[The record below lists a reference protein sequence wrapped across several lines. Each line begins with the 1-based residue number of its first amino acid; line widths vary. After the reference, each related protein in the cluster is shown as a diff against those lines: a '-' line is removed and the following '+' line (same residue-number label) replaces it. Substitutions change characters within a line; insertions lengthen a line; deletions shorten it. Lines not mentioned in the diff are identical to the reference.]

1 MSIATK
7 NKPATNP
14 KAAKSSLAPVVKPLV
29 SGLGLAGI
37 GDLAGLLDAP
47 APRAGGP
54 IDLSIDL
61 IDEDPDQPRKEFD
74 PVSLAEMAET
84 IKARRVKT
92 PISVR
97 PNPDAE
103 GRYLINHGARR
114 YRASILAGKDTI
126 PAFVDSDYTKAD
138 QVIENIQRDGL
149 TPREIAD
156 YIGGELAKGVKKIAI
171 AKGIGKSAAFV
182 SQHVTLLDLPEPI
195 ADVFNSGRVSDVTV
209 VNELVKAH
217 AANAQEVAGWL
228 AEDGQEITRG
238 SVKLLREYL
247 DDKASGVSGPTDQD
261 AGGASSSKA
270 QTEGK
275 APQQDEDRSQD
286 SATKGKSEKEKDPE
300 TFKKAIVQVQH
311 DGRPG
316 RLILNRRPPADG
328 FAWIKYEDDGH
339 EFEAQLADV
348 RLVAVLE
355 G

>member
-1 MSIATK
+1 MTTATK
-7 NKPATNP
+7 NKPVQAT
-14 KAAKSSLAPVVKPLV
+14 KAAKAPAAPTSKPLL

-47 APRAGGP
+47 VVNTGGP
-54 IDLSIDL
+54 IELSIDL
-61 IDEDPDQPRKEFD
+61 IDEDPDQPRTVFD
-74 PVSLAEMAET
+74 PISLGEMAET

-97 PNPDAE
+97 ANPDAE

-114 YRASILAGKDTI
+114 YRASILAGKNTI
-126 PAFVDSDYTKAD
+126 PAFIDPDYTKAD

-149 TPREIAD
+149 TAREIAD
-156 YIGGELAKGVKKIAI
+156 YIGGELAKGVKKGEI

-195 ADVFNSGRVSDVTV
+195 ADAFNNGRVNDVTV

-217 AANAQEVAGWL
+217 SKNADEVAGWL
-228 AEDGQEITRG
+228 SDDSQEITRG

-247 DDKASGVSGPTDQD
+247 DEKESGGAERNDTSPDTSSGKAAAEGAGKQEENPSKDKSDKAPDH
-261 AGGASSSKA
+261 
-270 QTEGK
+270 
-275 APQQDEDRSQD
+275 
-286 SATKGKSEKEKDPE
+286 EKL
-300 TFKKAIVQVQH
+300 KKAIVQVQH

-328 FAWIKYEDDGH
+328 FAWVKYEDDGH
-339 EFEAQLADV
+339 EFEAQLAEV
-348 RLVAVLE
+348 QLVAVLE